1 MNPLTANTKLSINK
15 KPPES
20 YDSDGFS
27 PSVINS
33 NYVYWNLYCAFEIG
47 QVFFNLFKIKRSLPV
62 MAILVGQKFLHGFCS
77 CDINTEINK
86 IQI

>member
-27 PSVINS
+27 PSVI
-33 NYVYWNLYCAFEIG
+33 IG
-47 QVFFNLFKIKRSLPV
+47 FRKVAKVIKHQFQLR
-62 MAILVGQKFLHGFCS
+62 ILELVLRRAGIFQPFQ
-77 CDINTEINK
+77 N
-86 IQI
+86 

>member
-27 PSVINS
+27 PSVIIEFRKTAK
-33 NYVYWNLYCAFEIG
+33 V
-47 QVFFNLFKIKRSLPV
+47 IKHQFQLR
-62 MAILVGQKFLHGFCS
+62 ILELVLRF
-77 CDINTEINK
+77 
-86 IQI
+86 